1 MIEVKDLHKTFKQ
14 QEVLK
19 GISFK
24 VEKGETV
31 SIIGPSGSGKSTF
44 IKMLLKEIEPT
55 MVSLFRYLG
64 HLDQENQLYLDV

>member
-31 SIIGPSGSGKSTF
+31 SIIG
-44 IKMLLKEIEPT
+44 LQ
-55 MVSLFRYLG
+55 
-64 HLDQENQLYLDV
+64 DQENQLYLDV